1 MKKLLVLDLDETLIH
16 ATKEV
21 VESYDF
27 KVGDF
32 FVNKRSHLDEFLS
45 FCNENF
51 DIVVWTSSTKNYADK
66 IIDNIFPDNHLSL
79 LLTREDCVQFRDI
92 SKDEIV
98 WIKDLKKLKR
108 RGHSLDNIVVVDDSP
123 EKLQR
128 NYGNLIQVKPFF
140 SGEDDE
146 LLLLKEYLK
155 QIINEENIRNIE
167 KRNWKN
173 KMKVKLL

>member
-16 ATKEV
+16 ATKKV
-21 VESYDF
+21 VDSYDF

-32 FVNKRSHLDEFLS
+32 FVNKRSYLDEFLS
-45 FCNENF
+45 FCNNNF
-51 DIVVWTSSTKNYADK
+51 DVVVWTSSTKNYAEE
-66 IIDNIFPDNHLSL
+66 IVHNIFGDTNILFL
-79 LLTREDCVQFRDI
+79 LVREDCVQFRDVN
-92 SKDEIV
+92 KDEIV

-108 RGHSLDNIVVVDDSP
+108 KGYSLDNILVVDDSP

-128 NYGNLIQVKPFF
+128 NYGNLIRVKPFF
-140 SGEDDE
+140 DKKDDE

-155 QIINEENIRNIE
+155 QIINEKNIRNIE

-173 KMKVKLL
+173 KMKDKLL